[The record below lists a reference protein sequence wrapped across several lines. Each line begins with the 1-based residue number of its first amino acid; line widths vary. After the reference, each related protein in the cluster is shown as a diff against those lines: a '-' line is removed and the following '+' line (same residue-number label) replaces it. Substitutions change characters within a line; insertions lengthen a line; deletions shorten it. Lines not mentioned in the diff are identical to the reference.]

1 MGMNPAVNP
10 TEGLS
15 YVRAAALASA
25 PPEEQWL
32 VRSLWP
38 RSAVGILGGH
48 PKLGLC
54 RYRHKQLHA
63 ASRIMPRRCGQML
76 C

>member
-48 PKLGLC
+48 PKSCLC
-54 RYRHKQLHA
+54 R
-63 ASRIMPRRCGQML
+63 
-76 C
+76 